1 MVIAHLYN
9 TLPPVWQARGLRRKC
24 ILQITVLYR
33 KPSNIPHIIYLE
45 ACVVTAALQNK
56 QETRM
61 GSDTTSITLLTKNE
75 ENHGVVCTHL
85 RKAVNSLYTSQ

>member
-1 MVIAHLYN
+1 MWITGISEEVFFPNRYLLMVIAHLYN

-61 GSDTTSITLLTKNE
+61 GSDTTSITLLTKE
-75 ENHGVVCTHL
+75 
-85 RKAVNSLYTSQ
+85 